1 MRTGVDVVEAPIE
14 VDDVP
19 LVVQLLAQPEPR
31 AVQHAEAGA
40 AEAVA
45 LRVGT
50 RRRYGGVSGRAA
62 VGGAAAAGDGRRA
75 EQLPDVARVTG
86 AEVRDRVADQQPARA
101 GRQGCRAETQQD
113 RGQGSGE
120 PYTFG
125 RLAL

>member
-31 AVQHAEAGA
+31 AVQHAKAGA
-40 AEAVA
+40 AETVP
-45 LRVGT
+45 LWVGA
-50 RRRYGGVSGRAA
+50 RRRDGGVCARAA
-62 VGGAAAAGDGRRA
+62 LGGAGAAGDGGRA
-75 EQLPDVARVTG
+75 EQLPDVASVPG

-101 GRQGCRAETQQD
+101 GRQGCRAETQQG
-113 RGQGSGE
+113 RASGE